1 MKQTELIVYSKQTA
15 EEAIASAE
23 FMQSWHTLY
32 KACPWATGYQSPE
45 YAHTWYPLF
54 TENFSPILLLKK
66 DTAGALIGL
75 LALAKNKK
83 TQELVVV
90 GNAHPEYRVWIAL
103 PEHHDAFIVQA
114 LTWLQKNYS
123 RRLEFTFIPDNT
135 PLQWLNWRNAQGRR
149 CEIREQVSNILHIG
163 DKDWLDDYMRSKKR
177 LRTKFN
183 KIKRMGDV
191 SFRRIEDP
199 VELDQLL
206 EQIIPLYEFRQG
218 ATHSSM
224 PFHQNPLKRAFT
236 VELLTQKR
244 LHVTVLT
251 IDGQVM
257 SALLAVYG
265 HDTLHLGEIAYSVFH
280 SDLSPGTIH
289 MWLLVQLLAEEGFQ
303 ILDLTPGGDAYKGR
317 ISADFVLP
325 KELIIYPSQTQA
337 IYQKLR
343 SGLRTYLKQA
353 YYAVKQKLNA
363 SEQKNHKPDIKAARY
378 CLQIEQAVVEQA
390 SSRFNKNEVADLL
403 VYKADNQ
410 AAYLAFL
417 AKSLD
422 YIYQGGE
429 VYTAVEEGKLVCAV
443 WFVRNLKKFRPANIA
458 KEMVFADNAVW
469 FLDMY
474 PAIAENPEQCQ
485 TILRDVLP
493 QNTTIYSAT
502 DDTQQLQFFQN
513 LSMRIV
519 D

>member
-1 MKQTELIVYSKQTA
+1 M
-15 EEAIASAE
+15 
-23 FMQSWHTLY
+23 
-32 KACPWATGYQSPE
+32 
-45 YAHTWYPLF
+45 
-54 TENFSPILLLKK
+54 
-66 DTAGALIGL
+66 
-75 LALAKNKK
+75 
-83 TQELVVV
+83 
-90 GNAHPEYRVWIAL
+90 
-103 PEHHDAFIVQA
+103 
-114 LTWLQKNYS
+114 
-123 RRLEFTFIPDNT
+123 
-135 PLQWLNWRNAQGRR
+135 QWLNWRNAQGRR

-163 DKDWLDDYMRSKKR
+163 NKEWLDDYMRSKKR

-199 VELDQLL
+199 AELDQLL

-236 VELLTQKR
+236 VELLAQKR

-265 HDTLHLGEIAYSVFH
+265 HGTLHLGEIAYSVFH

-343 SGLRTYLKQA
+343 SGLRDYLKKA
-353 YYAVKQKLNA
+353 YYAAKQKLHKP
-363 SEQKNHKPDIKAARY
+363 EQKNQPAEIKTARY
-378 CLQIEQAVVEQA
+378 CLQIKQGVAEQTINAP
-390 SSRFNKNEVADLL
+390 NKNEVADLL
-403 VYKADNQ
+403 LYKADNQ

-417 AKSLD
+417 AQSLE

-429 VYTAVEEGKLVCAV
+429 VYTAVEDGKLVYAV
-443 WFVRNLKKFRPANIA
+443 WFVRNLKKFRPSIVA
-458 KEMVFADNAVW
+458 KEMVFVDNALW

-474 PAIAENPEQCQ
+474 PAIADNSEQCQ
-485 TILRDVLP
+485 AILRDVLP
-493 QNTTIYSAT
+493 LNTTVYTAT
-502 DDTQQLQFFQN
+502 DDTQQLQFLQN
-513 LSMRIV
+513 VGMRLV
-519 D
+519 N